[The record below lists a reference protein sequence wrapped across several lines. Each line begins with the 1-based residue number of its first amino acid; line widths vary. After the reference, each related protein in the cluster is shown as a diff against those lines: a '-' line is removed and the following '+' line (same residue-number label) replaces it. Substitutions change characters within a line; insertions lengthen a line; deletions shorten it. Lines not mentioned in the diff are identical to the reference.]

1 MVNQNITSQGNTIG
15 IDGEMDKARKRV
27 EQTEQQNKVDFQ
39 EHDGRQ
45 EVSYTKEVMFT
56 KGKREKEKQ
65 NLIVTSLMGFTRMF
79 PVKEELRFS
88 TEYPCINQVKYK
100 NQVPSILLLPEVL
113 WKDGL

>member
-1 MVNQNITSQGNTIG
+1 M
-15 IDGEMDKARKRV
+15 AWKRV